1 MRLPID
7 TQTVKFAA
15 AGPAEPV
22 LDFHAKVPRP
32 DGSGQPD
39 VDLTKRLLARPRT
52 VATTESLVSSEEPF
66 QHDANGLSLLGVQ
79 DRRGFKSQ
87 SQRLVRCDTILPAK
101 DQGVGAHRESDR
113 QLTNDA
119 EGWLGES

>member
-1 MRLPID
+1 MRPPID

-15 AGPAEPV
+15 AEPA
-22 LDFHAKVPRP
+22 LDFDTKVPRP
-32 DGSGQPD
+32 DGSRQPD

-79 DRRGFKSQ
+79 MDVASKASRVTRQVHPILSAKTRRRRSPIG
-87 SQRLVRCDTILPAK
+87 RPTIY
-101 DQGVGAHRESDR
+101 E
-113 QLTNDA
+113 
-119 EGWLGES
+119 